1 MDEFFPMTAVEESI
15 ISLLERSRAREQKA
29 DFPQA
34 LRLAQQAFQQASAQG
49 DSEGMAEA
57 LTCMGMAEYR
67 LGHYTEV
74 RALAS
79 QAISLSAERSRPR
92 ADALILLGICAMEQ
106 DRLAEME
113 THLLQ
118 AADLCCSL
126 GYDFGRYRA
135 LHNLSQVYAL
145 RGQFELQMA
154 ADEEAYRLACALKLP
169 QRSTPLIAMAFA
181 YLRMGNL
188 ARARETLH
196 RLDGEQIESLQNQGY
211 GALLYGMLA
220 QLEGNDSMV
229 LPHYAQARQIA
240 EKIGDPAL
248 HILIRLGLSRHY
260 RSQGEIHAALQW
272 AEDAVTWAKCTLNRR
287 MFGRALT
294 ERGYAAFLN
303 GDFEAAIADLKFA
316 LLELGNRQ
324 QTFDQSTAAFLLA
337 AVLFQR
343 GASEA
348 KQAWR
353 SAAEPIVRYGFACIL
368 EQERGLAY
376 PLIEAFVED
385 EESEVA
391 QLSAR
396 CLELLQG
403 VPPPPLAITTL
414 GDFVVRQGNRA
425 IPPILFKRR
434 RAGELMRLLLI
445 SPRQTLKLEQ
455 VIEALCPEKS
465 PPCAIDL
472 VHKATSTLRRALEP
486 GIPNH
491 FPSRYIEVDEG
502 EIRLH
507 LPPGSWVDFVSFE
520 AAVEAQAWQ
529 EAIEL
534 YKGDLYP
541 QDVYA
546 EWAIIPRE
554 RLRCL
559 YLRALLALAQRFL
572 SHHQPRQTIDLCQ
585 RILAI
590 DPWQEQAV
598 FLAMKAHMLLND
610 RSAAIRLYRSLA
622 NTLKEELGVQPQS
635 ALQTLYEAI
644 CQTPDSLTDSD
655 IQTQP

>member
-272 AEDAVTWAKCTLNRR
+272 AEDAVTWAKRTLNRR

-316 LLELGNRQ
+316 LL
-324 QTFDQSTAAFLLA
+324 
-337 AVLFQR
+337 
-343 GASEA
+343 
-348 KQAWR
+348 
-353 SAAEPIVRYGFACIL
+353 
-368 EQERGLAY
+368 
-376 PLIEAFVED
+376 
-385 EESEVA
+385 
-391 QLSAR
+391 
-396 CLELLQG
+396 
-403 VPPPPLAITTL
+403 
-414 GDFVVRQGNRA
+414 
-425 IPPILFKRR
+425 
-434 RAGELMRLLLI
+434 
-445 SPRQTLKLEQ
+445 
-455 VIEALCPEKS
+455 
-465 PPCAIDL
+465 
-472 VHKATSTLRRALEP
+472 
-486 GIPNH
+486 
-491 FPSRYIEVDEG
+491 
-502 EIRLH
+502 
-507 LPPGSWVDFVSFE
+507 
-520 AAVEAQAWQ
+520 
-529 EAIEL
+529 
-534 YKGDLYP
+534 
-541 QDVYA
+541 
-546 EWAIIPRE
+546 
-554 RLRCL
+554 
-559 YLRALLALAQRFL
+559 
-572 SHHQPRQTIDLCQ
+572 
-585 RILAI
+585 
-590 DPWQEQAV
+590 
-598 FLAMKAHMLLND
+598 
-610 RSAAIRLYRSLA
+610 
-622 NTLKEELGVQPQS
+622 
-635 ALQTLYEAI
+635 
-644 CQTPDSLTDSD
+644 
-655 IQTQP
+655 